1 VLANP
6 LVHLFSLCLVYWS
19 KLFSGFKHD
28 MFRESFHNIYSH
40 FLFGL
45 LVLDCAM
52 PDMIRSV
59 AGIYLTV
66 ITLTGTTFNA
76 LVVIVL
82 VKNISSIT
90 VPNIFILSICISG
103 CLASCIAVPQA
114 LYSATA
120 GSWDE
125 TSCQI
130 HAFFIYIFGTV
141 SMLTLG
147 AVALEKYLT
156 IVKYTYANGH
166 FLSHKQAVVLVVGM
180 WLFSF
185 FLSVMPFAGWST
197 YGIDAATITCSLRWD
212 QTKPSDVS
220 YFVVM
225 FLGCF
230 VLPVSVMV
238 FSYLKIFIVRT
249 KVAQASTRYVEFN

>member
-1 VLANP
+1 MTDAV
-6 LVHLFSLCLVYWS
+6 
-19 KLFSGFKHD
+19 
-28 MFRESFHNIYSH
+28 
-40 FLFGL
+40 
-45 LVLDCAM
+45 
-52 PDMIRSV
+52 RSV

-90 VPNIFILSICISG
+90 VPNIFILSICVSG
-103 CLASCIAVPQA
+103 CLASCIPVPQA
-114 LYSATA
+114 LYSVTS

-130 HAFFIYIFGTV
+130 HAFLIYLFGTV

-156 IVKYTYANGH
+156 IVKYTYADGN
-166 FLSHKQAVVLVVGM
+166 FLSHKQAVVLVIGM

-185 FLSVMPFAGWST
+185 MLSVLPFAGWSR
-197 YGIDAATITCSLRWD
+197 YGIEAANITCSLSWD
-212 QTKPSDVS
+212 QTEPSDVS

-238 FSYLKIFIVRT
+238 FSYYKIFIVRT
-249 KVAQASTRYVEFN
+249 KVAQISARYVTSSSLVARCHITMGDLHDNLEYSRGGGLRG